1 MTLELSS
8 GRQYISRRGVGL
20 SELSFSER
28 ERYGFFLFLCSA
40 ARNME
45 VMTGAPVAMR
55 NKGLF
60 LRDAGATAGRNLCRR
75 QLVELP

>member
-8 GRQYISRRGVGL
+8 VRQYISRRGVGL
-20 SELSFSER
+20 LELSFSER

-40 ARNME
+40 ARNIE

-55 NKGLF
+55 NK
-60 LRDAGATAGRNLCRR
+60 GATAGRNLCRR